1 MGYFSLEICNY
12 LIGSSLIT
20 SLMILVFVFYYVGFN
35 GPFKFFKIIFTES
48 ITQNREPY
56 SRKGKCCE
64 CIAYHRN
71 MGELPGC
78 LFPPEV
84 ERTYDRSIEKF
95 IETYKKY

>member
-1 MGYFSLEICNY
+1 MECNIEKNKKNCICTY
-12 LIGSSLIT
+12 
-20 SLMILVFVFYYVGFN
+20 
-35 GPFKFFKIIFTES
+35 ES
-48 ITQNREPY
+48 C

-64 CIAYHRN
+64 CIIYHWR

-95 IETYKKY
+95 VETYGKH